1 MILIHG
7 KRVSTKS
14 SSDHSIQCWNC
25 KDFDQYVTIHFQY
38 YHVYLIP
45 LFAFG
50 PKAST
55 IRCMQCGAET
65 GTTDIK
71 REFEK
76 KARTPFY
83 LYTGALLISALI
95 GYGIIASMISSSE
108 QQAYIDKPEVGDV
121 YMLTL
126 TDSTKKYYYF
136 LKAHAIQNDT
146 IYMYQNAGTY
156 SKRVTGMDLQD
167 FFNKTMESG
176 ISKQKLKELHDKDE
190 IIEVFRNYGS
200 GKGFDREQ

>member
-25 KDFDQYVTIHFQY
+25 KDFAQNVTIHFQY

-76 KARTPFY
+76 KAKTPFY

-95 GYGIIASMISSSE
+95 GYGIIASMISSS
-108 QQAYIDKPEVGDV
+108 QQQSYIDKPEVGDV
-121 YMLTL
+121 YLLTH
-126 TDSTKKYYYF
+126 TDSTKKHYYF
-136 LKAHAIQNDT
+136 LKTYSINDDSVHL
-146 IYMYQNAGTY
+146 YHNAGTY
-156 SKRVTGMDLQD
+156 SQIVTGMDLTD
-167 FFNKTMESG
+167 YFDKSEEFICTK
-176 ISKQKLKELHDKDE
+176 KQLQEMHEKDE
-190 IIEVFRNYGS
+190 IVEVFRAYGS